1 MYLPILLYVSV
12 VSTALA
18 GVIPDQKP
26 VRTYDHSYRGQSNRP
41 IRAAV
46 VPNEERAAAVKEAFT
61 HAWTGYKT
69 YAFPNDELHSVSNTF
84 GNSR

>member
-1 MYLPILLYVSV
+1 MYLPLLLYVSV
-12 VSTALA
+12 ASTALA
-18 GVIPDQKP
+18 GVAREQTP
-26 VRTYDHSYRGQSNRP
+26 VWTNNHVYRGQINRP
-41 IRAAV
+41 LQHAV